1 MADSLGALSKTALR
15 VGSDQG
21 MTGSAVYPTTEA
33 TADTEEMLLKFSD
46 QLSFVSEGV
55 VEERRHELDETMV
68 GTPATTDTDET
79 AIMGGGPLELN
90 AFYDGL
96 DQLIACAMGFEK
108 PDPDG
113 SPVAQNSTALTQSAS
128 VGNSVWDDTGTPFV
142 AGDVGKFIK
151 VNDTGSVAGSSV
163 RRISAFT
170 DTNTVTITPDW
181 NNPARGNGA
190 SPVAADTAV
199 MDTEWLH
206 TFECS
211 NNLNKELW
219 TDVYATY
226 ATTGIQA
233 ATDDIIRFAT
243 LGILKFSTTPW
254 IWRAVMVNSIT
265 FRFAAGEGMT
275 VSVELIPFNLDRA
288 SATNGAASAADWDF
302 DHSSA
307 VFEPNERIVFSDIDH
322 FRIDDFST
330 SVSLS
335 SADDQGISAFEMTIN
350 NNLKGDDMDAV
361 SGKFRVEPT
370 RSAHREITG
379 SITLPRYNA
388 DTFFEWEAADDKLMA
403 HLQATGS
410 TITANARKFEIFIN
424 SLKLEAGQASIS
436 GAGVTQQ
443 TFNFRAL
450 APTGQASG
458 FPTHTTGLTTPRSE
472 VFVRTLNQNPFSA
485 FLDQQQEY

>member
-1 MADSLGALSKTALR
+1 MADAVGSLSKAAFR
-15 VGSDQG
+15 VGSDLS
-21 MTGSAVYPTTEA
+21 MDGSATYPTTEA
-33 TADTEEMLLKFSD
+33 TADNEEMLLKLSD
-46 QLSFVSEGV
+46 QLTFISEGV

-68 GTPATTDTDET
+68 GTPATTNTDET

-96 DQLIACAMGFEK
+96 DQLIFCALGFEK

-113 SPVAQNSTALTQSAS
+113 SPVGQNTTALTAS
-128 VGNSVWDDTGTPFV
+128 GAIGASDWDDSGTPF
-142 AGDVGKFIK
+142 ASGDVGKFIK
-151 VNDTGSVAGSSV
+151 VNDTGASAGGSV

-170 DTNTVTITPDW
+170 DSNTVTITPNW
-181 NNPARGNGA
+181 NVPARGNSA
-190 SPVAADTAV
+190 LVVAADTAV

-211 NNLNKELW
+211 NNLNLELW
-219 TDVYATY
+219 TDVFSAYDV
-226 ATTGIQA
+226 TGIQA
-233 ATDDIIRFAT
+233 ANDEIIRYGT
-243 LGILKFSTTPW
+243 LGFLKFSTTPW
-254 IWRAVMVNSIT
+254 VWRAVMVNSIT
-265 FRFAAGEGMT
+265 FRFVAGEGMT
-275 VSVELIPFNLDRA
+275 VSIELIPFNLDR
-288 SATNGAASAADWDF
+288 SSGTNGAASADSWAF

-307 VFEPNERIVFSDIDH
+307 VFEANERIVFSDIDH

-330 SVSLS
+330 GSALT
-335 SADDQGISAFEMTIN
+335 SADNMGISAFEITIN

-388 DTFFEWEAADDKLMA
+388 DTFFSWEAADTLLMA
-403 HLQATGS
+403 HLQSTGS

-424 SLKLEAGQASIS
+424 SLKLEAGKASIS
-436 GAGVTQQ
+436 GAGVVQQ

-450 APTGQASG
+450 SPTGAPAS
-458 FPTHTTGLTTPRSE
+458 FPTATLTAPRSE
-472 VFVRTLNQNPFSA
+472 LFIRTLNQNPFNSG
-485 FLDQQQEY
+485 LDQQQEY